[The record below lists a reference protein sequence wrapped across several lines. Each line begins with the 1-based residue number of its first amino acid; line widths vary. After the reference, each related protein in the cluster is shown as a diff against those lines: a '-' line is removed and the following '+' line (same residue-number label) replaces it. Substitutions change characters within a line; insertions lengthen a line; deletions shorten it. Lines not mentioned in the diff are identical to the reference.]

1 MKIENRFDFFF
12 SYWILTWFFL
22 YYFKI
27 VKSNP
32 KLLILIGLI
41 ANVVT
46 LSTIIYYRNSLNL
59 ILGFIIVNICIKV
72 IPLYLLRNT
81 RTHTNDILWY
91 VLIFLIYCLWMYLNG
106 INLIDFLKNNFNS
119 IKNKKYDP
127 PIVHIVRK
135 YFQ

>member
-32 KLLILIGLI
+32 KLLLLFGLI
-41 ANVVT
+41 MNLVT
-46 LSTIIYYRNSLNL
+46 LSTIIYYRNPLDI
-59 ILGFIIVNICIKV
+59 ILAFIIVNICIKV
-72 IPLYLLRNT
+72 LPLYLLRNT
-81 RTHTNDILWY
+81 HTHKNDILWY
-91 VLIFLIYCLWMYLNG
+91 IVIFILYCLWMYLNG

-127 PIVHIVRK
+127 PIVHIVKK